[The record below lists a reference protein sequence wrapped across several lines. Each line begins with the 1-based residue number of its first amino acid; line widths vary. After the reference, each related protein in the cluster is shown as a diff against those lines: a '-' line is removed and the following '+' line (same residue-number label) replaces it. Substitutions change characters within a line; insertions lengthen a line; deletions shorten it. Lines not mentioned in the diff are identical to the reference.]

1 MRGVVSMH
9 KRHLAGAAA
18 LAAMLVAAVALGGPR
33 RNLEELPCF
42 DGKTLVVFC
51 LGEPRVPNCI
61 LVRARLTTIGGRVFL
76 TGVGADTMRPGDF
89 RQNAEI
95 NVAWDAVTNYY
106 VLAYEQY
113 LDYLAT
119 AKLP

>member
-1 MRGVVSMH
+1 MH
-9 KRHLAGAAA
+9 KRHLAGAAIM
-18 LAAMLVAAVALGGPR
+18 LATIVAAVAWAGPR
-33 RNLEELPCF
+33 NRGEEPPCF

-51 LGEPRVPNCI
+51 IGQPNVPNCI
-61 LVRARLTTIGGRVFL
+61 LVRARLTSIGGRVFL

-113 LDYLAT
+113 VDYLAT
-119 AKLP
+119 AKPR

>member
-1 MRGVVSMH
+1 MN

-18 LAAMLVAAVALGGPR
+18 LAAMLVAAVALAGPR
-33 RNLEELPCF
+33 RNTEEPPCF

-51 LGEPRVPNCI
+51 IGQPNVPNCI
-61 LVRARLTTIGGRVFL
+61 LVRARLTSVGGRVFL

-89 RQNAEI
+89 RQGAEI

-113 LDYLAT
+113 VNYLSSS
-119 AKLP
+119 KLP